1 MTSLI
6 DIFTIE
12 IQTNRGC
19 SKLPHTHMQASLVI
33 VSILHPNSDK
43 HFVITGLFSLCCGLK
58 PLGLQPRGKGKLPA
72 AQIDLRQM

>member
-19 SKLPHTHMQASLVI
+19 SKLPHTQDI

-43 HFVITGLFSLCCGLK
+43 HFDITGLFSLCCGLK

-72 AQIDLRQM
+72 AQIDRRQM